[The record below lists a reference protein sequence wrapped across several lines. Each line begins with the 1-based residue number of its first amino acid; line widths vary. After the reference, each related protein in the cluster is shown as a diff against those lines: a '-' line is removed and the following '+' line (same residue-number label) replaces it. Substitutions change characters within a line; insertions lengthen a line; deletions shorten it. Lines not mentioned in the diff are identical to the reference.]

1 MTREIKIGCS
11 IGAMAGITP
20 LLVSLISVDVE
31 LLADIFVPAIV
42 IGYLIKAIGLMVLG
56 AFVVFVNS
64 ESDYKKAFQL
74 GLMAPAL
81 VVGTINANNF
91 SEAKKEII
99 DLESELGNRASVT
112 ITPEGE
118 TTSFFQRIN
127 FSLISSA
134 YADSSNTLIGKHDNP
149 TTANL
154 LWYGMS
160 GKVDNAWFVIV
171 DSHADKL
178 QARRRA
184 EQMKGRGYNARV
196 VPDKRR
202 KGNYVVTIGS
212 YLSLKEARILH
223 KKAIHDGLS
232 KHPYLW
238 KWK

>member
-11 IGAMAGITP
+11 VGAMAGITP

-31 LLADIFVPAIV
+31 LLMDGFVPAIV
-42 IGYLIKAIGLMVLG
+42 IGYLIKAIGLMALG

-64 ESDYKKAFQL
+64 ECDYKKAFQL

-91 SEAKKEII
+91 NEAKQEII
-99 DLESELGNRASVT
+99 NLESELGNSTADM
-112 ITPEGE
+112 IQPEIE
-118 TTSFFQRIN
+118 ATSFFRNIG

-134 YADSSNTLIGKHDNP
+134 YAGGENTLIGKHDRP

-154 LWYGMS
+154 IWYGIS
-160 GKVDNAWFVIV
+160 GKVSNAWFVIV
-171 DSHADKL
+171 NSYEEKTEAQRYAGRLK
-178 QARRRA
+178 
-184 EQMKGRGYNARV
+184 ERGYNARV
-196 VPDKRR
+196 VPDQKS
-202 KGNYVVTIGS
+202 KDNYVVTIGS
-212 YLSLKEARILH
+212 YLSLKEAKVLQ

-232 KHPYLW
+232 RHPYLW